1 MSLLVADTLV
11 ETAVRAGVERV
22 YGVIGDSLNPI
33 GDAIRRNGK
42 LRWIHVRHE
51 EVAAFAAGAEAQLT
65 GRVAMCAGSAGPGHL
80 HLVNGLYDANRSRA
94 PVFALASVIVSPE
107 IGGSYFQETDPH
119 SVFDGCN
126 VYQASCASRA
136 QAPRVFEMA
145 FQHAIAR
152 EGVAVV
158 ELSGDTA
165 EEDTGLRSL
174 LPHNFKLEAP
184 AFAPASSDLDAVAE
198 LIDRHAKVTIYCGAG
213 VRDAHA
219 EVLEL
224 AQRIKAPVGY
234 TLRGKQWIEHD
245 NPHAVGLTGLIGFGG
260 CTKALHDADLL
271 LLVGTDFPY
280 RNFLPEDKTIIQI
293 DSRPEQL
300 GRRTRLDHGV
310 PGDAAITLRGLSERV
325 AEKQDDSHLRSALK
339 VHGEA
344 RRKLDVYV
352 RHSGG
357 QSPVHPE
364 FVAATL
370 DRLAAQDAIFISDTG
385 MSAVWACRYLNM
397 SAGRRMIGSFNHG
410 SMANA
415 MPQAI
420 GAQLAYPRRQV
431 VAMCGD
437 GGLTMLL
444 GDLSTIATYELPIK
458 IIVFDNGLL
467 DMVHWEML
475 SEGFEPYETDLHN
488 PDFARLADAYGFLGI
503 DVDRHDEVPQALTR
517 AFEHSGPALVSIK
530 TAGLAAGMP
539 QYPTREQAKGIARA
553 TAKLVWHG
561 HADQVVDL
569 AKESIRDVAQLPG
582 VPAPRARQATK
593 R

>member
-33 GDAIRRNGK
+33 GDAIRRDGR
-42 LRWIHVRHE
+42 LRWVHVRHE

-65 GRVAMCAGSAGPGHL
+65 GRVTMCAGSAGPGHL

-94 PVFALASVIVSPE
+94 PVFALASVIASPE

-119 SVFDGCN
+119 SVFDGCS
-126 VYQASCASRA
+126 VYQASCSTRA

-152 EGVAVV
+152 KGVAVV

-174 LPHNFKLEAP
+174 LPHSFKLEPPVYAP
-184 AFAPASSDLDAVAE
+184 ANSDLDSVAE
-198 LIDRHAKVTIYCGAG
+198 LIDRHEKVTLYCGAG
-213 VRDAHA
+213 VRDAHR

-234 TLRGKQWIEHD
+234 TLRGKEWIEHD
-245 NPHAVGLTGLIGFGG
+245 NPYEVGLTGLIGFGG
-260 CTKALHDADLL
+260 CTKALNDADLL
-271 LLVGTDFPY
+271 LFVGTDFPY
-280 RNFLPEDKTIIQI
+280 RNFIPEGKTIVQI
-293 DSRPEQL
+293 DSRPEHL
-300 GRRTRLDHGV
+300 GRRARLDHGV
-310 PGDAAITLRGLSERV
+310 AGDAALTLRGLSERV

-339 VHGEA
+339 VQDEA

-370 DRLAAQDAIFISDTG
+370 DRLASPDAIFIPDTG
-385 MSAVWACRYLNM
+385 MSAVWACRYLSM
-397 SAGRRMIGSFNHG
+397 TAGRRMIGSFNHG

-420 GAQLAYPRRQV
+420 GAQLAYLNRQV

-444 GDLSTIATYELPIK
+444 GDLSTIATYDLPIK

-488 PDFARLADAYGFLGI
+488 PDFAKLADAYGFLGI
-503 DVDRHDEVPQALTR
+503 GVDRHDDVPAALTK
-517 AFEHSGPALVSIK
+517 ALEHSGPTLVSIK

-539 QYPTREQAKGIARA
+539 QHPTREQAKGIAKA

-569 AKESIRDVAQLPG
+569 AKESILDVEQLPG
-582 VPAPRARQATK
+582 VPAAREK
-593 R
+593 S

>member
-1 MSLLVADTLV
+1 MGLLVADVLV

-42 LRWIHVRHE
+42 LRWVHVRHE
-51 EVAAFAAGAEAQLT
+51 EVGAFAAGAEAQLT
-65 GRVAMCAGSAGPGHL
+65 GRVTMCAGSAGPGHL
-80 HLVNGLYDANRSRA
+80 HLVNGLYDANRSRT
-94 PVFALASVIVSPE
+94 PVVALASVIASAE
-107 IGGSYFQETDPH
+107 IGGSFFQETDPH
-119 SVFDGCN
+119 SVFDGCS
-126 VYQASCASRA
+126 VYKASCSTKA

-152 EGVAVV
+152 QGVAVV
-158 ELSGDTA
+158 ELSGDIA
-165 EEDTGLRSL
+165 RQDTGLHSL
-174 LPHNFKLEAP
+174 MPHSFQFEPPLYAP
-184 AFAPASSDLDAVAE
+184 SDRDLDAVAE
-198 LIDRHAKVTIYCGAG
+198 VIDRHEKVTIYCGAG

-224 AQRIKAPVGY
+224 AERLKAPVGY
-234 TLRGKQWIEHD
+234 TLRGKEWIEHD
-245 NPHAVGLTGLIGFGG
+245 NPYAVGLTGLIGFGG
-260 CTKALHDADLL
+260 CTHALHDADLL

-280 RNFLPEDKTIIQI
+280 REFIPEGKTVVQI
-293 DSRPEQL
+293 DARPEHL
-300 GRRTRLDHGV
+300 GRRARLDYGV
-310 PGDAAITLRGLSERV
+310 AGDAAATLRGLCDRV
-325 AEKQDDSHLRSALK
+325 APKSHNGHLRAALK
-339 VHGEA
+339 VRDEA

-370 DRLAAQDAIFISDTG
+370 DRLASQDAIFIPDTG
-385 MSAVWACRYLNM
+385 MSAVWACRYLTM
-397 SAGRRMIGSFNHG
+397 TAGRRLIGSFNHG

-420 GAQLAYPRRQV
+420 GAQLAYPDRQV
-431 VAMCGD
+431 IAMCGD

-444 GDLSTIATYELPIK
+444 GDLSTIATYHLPIK
-458 IIVFDNGLL
+458 VIVFDNGLL

-475 SEGFEPYETDLHN
+475 AEGYEPYETDLHN
-488 PDFARLADAYGFLGI
+488 PDFAKLADAYGFLGI
-503 DVDRHDEVPQALTR
+503 GVDRHDAVLAALEE
-517 AFEHSGPALVSIK
+517 ALEHPGPALVSIK

-539 QYPTREQAKGIARA
+539 QYPTWEQAKGFATS

-569 AKESIRDVAQLPG
+569 AKESIRDIEQLPG
-582 VPAPRARQATK
+582 VPAPRR
-593 R
+593 RS

>member
-1 MSLLVADTLV
+1 MGLRVADALV

-42 LRWIHVRHE
+42 LRWVHVRHE

-65 GRVAMCAGSAGPGHL
+65 GRVTMCAGSAGPGHL

-94 PVFALASVIVSPE
+94 PVFALASAVPSAE
-107 IGGSYFQETDPH
+107 IGSSYFQETDPH
-119 SVFDGCN
+119 SVFAGCS
-126 VYQASCASRA
+126 VYNASCSTRA

-152 EGVAVV
+152 KGVAVV

-165 EEDTGLRSL
+165 EKDTGLRSL
-174 LPHNFKLEAP
+174 LPHSFNLGAPVYAP
-184 AFAPASSDLDAVAE
+184 ADRDLDGVAE
-198 LIDRHAKVTIYCGAG
+198 LIDRHEKVTIYCGDG
-213 VRDAHA
+213 VRDAQA
-219 EVLEL
+219 EVVEL

-234 TLRGKQWIEHD
+234 SLRGKEWIEHD
-245 NPHAVGLTGLIGFGG
+245 NPYAVGLTGLIGFGG
-260 CTKALHDADLL
+260 CTKALEEAGLL

-280 RNFLPEDKTIIQI
+280 REFLPEGKTIVQI
-293 DSRPEQL
+293 DSRPEHL

-310 PGDAAITLRGLSERV
+310 AGDAALTLRGLLSRV
-325 AEKQDDSHLRSALK
+325 AQKSDDSHLRAARQLY
-339 VHGEA
+339 EQT

-370 DRLAAQDAIFISDTG
+370 DRLASEDAVFIPDTG
-385 MSAVWACRYLNM
+385 MAAVWACRYLNM
-397 SAGRRMIGSFNHG
+397 TAGRRLIGSFNHG

-420 GAQLAYPRRQV
+420 GAQLAFPNRQV

-444 GDLSTIATYELPIK
+444 GDLSTIATYDLPIK

-475 SEGFEPYETDLHN
+475 SEGFEPYETDLKN
-488 PDFARLADAYGFLGI
+488 PDFAKLADAYGILGI
-503 DVDRHDEVPQALTR
+503 GVDRHDDVPG
-517 AFEHSGPALVSIK
+517 AFTKAFKHSGPALVSIK
-530 TAGLAAGMP
+530 TLGLAAGMP
-539 QYPTREQAKGIARA
+539 QYPTWKQVKGMTEA

-569 AKESIRDVAQLPG
+569 VKENIRDIEQLRG
-582 VPAPRARQATK
+582 VPAPRERS
-593 R
+593 

>member
-1 MSLLVADTLV
+1 MGLRVADALI

-33 GDAIRRNGK
+33 GDAMRSNGK

-51 EVAAFAAGAEAQLT
+51 EVGAFAAGAEAQLS
-65 GRVAMCAGSAGPGHL
+65 GRVTMCAGSAGPVHVHL
-80 HLVNGLYDANRSRA
+80 LNGLYDANRTRA
-94 PVFALASVIVSPE
+94 PVFALASVATSAE
-107 IGGSYFQETDPH
+107 LGGTLFQETDPDGM
-119 SVFDGCN
+119 FDGSS
-126 VYQASCASRA
+126 VYNASCSTHA

-152 EGVAVV
+152 QGVAVV
-158 ELSGDTA
+158 QLSGDIA
-165 EEDTGLRSL
+165 EQDTGLRTL
-174 LPHNFKLEAP
+174 APHNFNTAAP
-184 AFAPASSDLDAVAE
+184 QCVPADSDLGSVAE
-198 LIDRHAKVTIYCGAG
+198 LIDSHEKVTIYCGSG
-213 VRDAHA
+213 VRNAHP
-219 EVLEL
+219 EVLAL
-224 AQRIKAPVGY
+224 AERIKAPVAY
-234 TLRGKQWIEHD
+234 ALRAKEFIEHD
-245 NPHAVGLTGLIGFGG
+245 NPYAVGLTGLIGFGG
-260 CTKALHDADLL
+260 ATKALDDADLL

-280 RNFLPEDKTIIQI
+280 REFIPTGKTIIQI
-293 DSRPEQL
+293 DSRPEHL
-300 GRRTRLDHGV
+300 GRRTRLDFGMA
-310 PGDAAITLRGLSERV
+310 GDAALTLRRLSERV
-325 AEKQDDSHLRSALK
+325 AQKTTDSHLRAAQKL
-339 VHGEA
+339 HEEA

-364 FVAATL
+364 FLAATL
-370 DRLAAQDAIFISDTG
+370 DRLASEDAIFTADTG

-397 SAGRRMIGSFNHG
+397 TGGRRLIGSFNHG

-420 GAQLAYPRRQV
+420 GAQLAYPDRQV

-444 GDLSTIATYELPIK
+444 GDLSTITTYDLPIK

-475 SEGFEPYETDLHN
+475 SEGYEPYETDLKN
-488 PDFARLADAYGFLGI
+488 PDFAKLADSCGILGI
-503 DVDRHDEVPQALTR
+503 AVDRHDDVPDALTR
-517 AFEHSGPALVSIK
+517 AFGHPGPALVSIK

-539 QYPTREQAKGIARA
+539 QYPTWEQAKGFAKA

-569 AKESIRDVAQLPG
+569 ARESIRDVEQLPG
-582 VPAPRARQATK
+582 VPAHHGRS
-593 R
+593 

>member
-42 LRWIHVRHE
+42 LRWIHVRNE
-51 EVAAFAAGAEAQLT
+51 EVGAFAAGAEAQLT
-65 GRVAMCAGSAGPGHL
+65 GRVTMCAGSAGPGHL

-94 PVFALASVIVSPE
+94 PMFALASVIVSPE
-107 IGGSYFQETDPH
+107 IGGSYFQESDPH
-119 SVFDGCN
+119 SVFGGCS
-126 VYQASCASRA
+126 VYNESCSTRA

-174 LPHNFKLEAP
+174 LPHRFELEP
-184 AFAPASSDLDAVAE
+184 AVVSPTDRDLDTVAE

-213 VRDAHA
+213 VRHAHP

-234 TLRGKQWIEHD
+234 TLRGKEWIEHD
-245 NPHAVGLTGLIGFGG
+245 NPYAVGLTGLIGFGG
-260 CTKALHDADLL
+260 CSKALQDADLL

-280 RNFLPEDKTIIQI
+280 RNFIPEGKTIIQI
-293 DSRPEQL
+293 DSRPEHL
-300 GRRTRLDHGV
+300 GRRARLDYGV
-310 PGDAAITLRGLSERV
+310 AGDAAPTLRGLSTRV
-325 AEKQDDSHLRSALK
+325 AEKSDDSHLRAAQK
-339 VHGEA
+339 VHEEA
-344 RRKLDVYV
+344 LRKLDVYV
-352 RHSGG
+352 RHTGG

-370 DRLAAQDAIFISDTG
+370 DRLASEDAIFIPDTG

-397 SAGRRMIGSFNHG
+397 TAGRRLIGSFNHG

-420 GAQLAYPRRQV
+420 GAQLAYPDRQV
-431 VAMCGD
+431 VALCGD

-458 IIVFDNGLL
+458 LIVFDNGLL

-488 PDFARLADAYGFLGI
+488 PDFAKLADAYGFLGI
-503 DVDRHDEVPQALTR
+503 GVDRHDDVPAALTS
-517 AFEHSGPALVSIK
+517 ALEHTGPALISIK

-539 QYPTREQAKGIARA
+539 QYPTWEQAKGIARS

-561 HADQVVDL
+561 HAEEVVDL
-569 AKESIRDVAQLPG
+569 AKESIRDVAELPG
-582 VPAPRARQATK
+582 VPAGRGSA
-593 R
+593 